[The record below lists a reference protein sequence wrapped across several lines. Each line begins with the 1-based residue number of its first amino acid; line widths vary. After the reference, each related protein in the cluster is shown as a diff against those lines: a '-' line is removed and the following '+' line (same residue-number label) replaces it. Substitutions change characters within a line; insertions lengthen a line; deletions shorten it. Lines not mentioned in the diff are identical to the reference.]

1 MSGAPA
7 SAPLALV
14 YDALRRVLGGE
25 TPLTQDTDVFGLPGF
40 DSLALVA
47 LVAELEERIGRP
59 VDDDLVTPEVFATPG
74 TIARSLV
81 SATLQGESPTA
92 LAASTDPEEPP
103 MSQISDEFRA
113 VLVRHLV
120 AVDDPA
126 DIPADVN
133 LRSLGLNSMRAVEL
147 VVDLEDTL
155 GVVFPDDAFN
165 DEVFRTAATLWDAL
179 SQSPAGETR

>member
-1 MSGAPA
+1 MSGARTA
-7 SAPLALV
+7 DPLALV
-14 YDALRRVLGGE
+14 FDALRAVLGGQA
-25 TPLTQDTDVFGLPGF
+25 PLTQDTDLFGLPGF
-40 DSLALVA
+40 DSMALAELVA
-47 LVAELEERIGRP
+47 QLEERIGRP
-59 VDDDLVTPEVFATPG
+59 VDDELVTPEVFATPG
-74 TIARSLV
+74 TITDGLV
-81 SATLQGESPTA
+81 SVSLRAARPDA
-92 LAASTDPEEPP
+92 FAASTDPEEPP

-126 DIPADVN
+126 EIPADVN

-147 VVDLEDTL
+147 VVDLEDSL

-179 SQSPAGETR
+179 SGSPAGETR

>member
-1 MSGAPA
+1 
-7 SAPLALV
+7 
-14 YDALRRVLGGE
+14 
-25 TPLTQDTDVFGLPGF
+25 
-40 DSLALVA
+40 
-47 LVAELEERIGRP
+47 
-59 VDDDLVTPEVFATPG
+59 
-74 TIARSLV
+74 
-81 SATLQGESPTA
+81 
-92 LAASTDPEEPP
+92 

-120 AVDDPA
+120 SIDDPG

-147 VVDLEDTL
+147 VIDLEDTL

-165 DEVFRTAATLWDAL
+165 DEVFRTAATLWDTV